1 MKGSPEFPEKRSLP
15 LRKGRGVGPT
25 RLSSAEEWQKV
36 MEAPQLLYKQ
46 PGNKRKLNDLSNK
59 KVEASPDTIFRYIP
73 TQPQPS
79 TSFRKEAAR
88 RPKDDKR
95 IKLEKE
101 IMSKTKGTQTILW
114 QQQVVVRPSFCQQQ
128 EQQSAQAPGRLSS
141 QDRAVL
147 NFICDSVRL
156 EGYLLSDP
164 TVTETPVLEGEK
176 GRSVWLDLN
185 KVSQDEIQS
194 LAKRENERS
203 KLVET
208 REYAL
213 LEDENDGE
221 EDQAE
226 AQKGPEGGL
235 IEYLSGVEQRASD
248 ARIKMKN
255 KSGST
260 PCNIVPR
267 NRRLLSRKEE
277 ASCSG
282 GVCLWSE
289 KMIGLLKA
297 VVGQVMRSG
306 WSQATV
312 KPLSLGSWGTVV
324 RLLKASECTEI
335 SSFFR
340 KLGAESIVSKYYEV
354 MDLSVPPSLYRVLGE
369 QITKNEKDEALLL
382 KRAISDLRAEVEKE
396 MRLGFSNP
404 KMHPLSVLFW
414 KKIHRSLIASPQKE
428 TSSFFLEQSIKSTVT
443 RYYAW
448 ISVPIPPSLAEALE
462 QHEAD
467 GVAGQV

>member
-1 MKGSPEFPEKRSLP
+1 
-15 LRKGRGVGPT
+15 
-25 RLSSAEEWQKV
+25 
-36 MEAPQLLYKQ
+36 
-46 PGNKRKLNDLSNK
+46 
-59 KVEASPDTIFRYIP
+59 
-73 TQPQPS
+73 
-79 TSFRKEAAR
+79 
-88 RPKDDKR
+88 
-95 IKLEKE
+95 
-101 IMSKTKGTQTILW
+101 
-114 QQQVVVRPSFCQQQ
+114 
-128 EQQSAQAPGRLSS
+128 
-141 QDRAVL
+141 
-147 NFICDSVRL
+147 
-156 EGYLLSDP
+156 
-164 TVTETPVLEGEK
+164 
-176 GRSVWLDLN
+176 
-185 KVSQDEIQS
+185 
-194 LAKRENERS
+194 
-203 KLVET
+203 
-208 REYAL
+208 
-213 LEDENDGE
+213 
-221 EDQAE
+221 
-226 AQKGPEGGL
+226 
-235 IEYLSGVEQRASD
+235 
-248 ARIKMKN
+248 
-255 KSGST
+255 
-260 PCNIVPR
+260 
-267 NRRLLSRKEE
+267 
-277 ASCSG
+277 
-282 GVCLWSE
+282 
-289 KMIGLLKA
+289 MIGLLKA

>member
-46 PGNKRKLNDLSNK
+46 PSNKRKLNDLSNK

-185 KVSQDEIQS
+185 KASH
-194 LAKRENERS
+194 
-203 KLVET
+203 
-208 REYAL
+208 AL
-213 LEDENDGE
+213 LEDKNDLEGDQTE
-221 EDQAE
+221 VQDVVESLVAQVILLDEIGLKGGTVLKRVLPLLTKEDEQAE
-226 AQKGPEGGL
+226 NQ
-235 IEYLSGVEQRASD
+235 V
-248 ARIKMKN
+248 IK
-255 KSGST
+255 
-260 PCNIVPR
+260 
-267 NRRLLSRKEE
+267 
-277 ASCSG
+277 
-282 GVCLWSE
+282 
-289 KMIGLLKA
+289 
-297 VVGQVMRSG
+297 
-306 WSQATV
+306 
-312 KPLSLGSWGTVV
+312 
-324 RLLKASECTEI
+324 
-335 SSFFR
+335 
-340 KLGAESIVSKYYEV
+340 
-354 MDLSVPPSLYRVLGE
+354 
-369 QITKNEKDEALLL
+369 
-382 KRAISDLRAEVEKE
+382 
-396 MRLGFSNP
+396 
-404 KMHPLSVLFW
+404 
-414 KKIHRSLIASPQKE
+414 
-428 TSSFFLEQSIKSTVT
+428 
-443 RYYAW
+443 
-448 ISVPIPPSLAEALE
+448 
-462 QHEAD
+462 
-467 GVAGQV
+467 